1 MTHAIARVCTLAA
14 MTFALLSASS
24 CGLADTEATAA
35 AARAKAQENWKLT
48 IENAEPLALERLDI
62 FLVEDDSDA
71 EVFKLYGDDVTLVGE
86 FPLSL
91 HVGYEED
98 FSRLVGKTIALDAE
112 GGDPSDP
119 ESAFVTLG
127 GTRLPVTGGSL
138 TVEKVTGKWDGSE
151 GDKTLWGTVELQVEG
166 DDGARTLRGK
176 FAVHA
181 VTWG

>member
-1 MTHAIARVCTLAA
+1 MTHAISRLCTLTA
-14 MTFALLSASS
+14 MAFALLSAS
-24 CGLADTEATAA
+24 CGMADTEATAA

-48 IENAEPLALERLDI
+48 IQDAEPLALERLDI
-62 FLVEDDSDA
+62 YLVEDDSDA

-127 GTRLPVTGGSL
+127 
-138 TVEKVTGKWDGSE
+138 
-151 GDKTLWGTVELQVEG
+151 
-166 DDGARTLRGK
+166 ARACRSP
-176 FAVHA
+176 AA
-181 VTWG
+181 ASRSRR

>member
-1 MTHAIARVCTLAA
+1 MTHAISRLCTLTA
-14 MTFALLSASS
+14 MAFALLSAS
-24 CGLADTEATAA
+24 CGMADTEATAA

-62 FLVEDDSDA
+62 YLVEDDGDA

-119 ESAFVTLG
+119 ESAFVTL
-127 GTRLPVTGGSL
+127 
-138 TVEKVTGKWDGSE
+138 
-151 GDKTLWGTVELQVEG
+151 WGTVELQVEG
-166 DDGARTLRGK
+166 DEGARTLRGK